1 VDWSGAVRITYAMS
15 SSKKTRSS
23 YYSGLNDE
31 SKQRYEDKIK
41 LIGDV
46 DPYCRM
52 EAKGKSTATETVEWM
67 NWPDVM
73 PADI

>member
-1 VDWSGAVRITYAMS
+1 MSGTKRTC
-15 SSKKTRSS
+15 SS

-31 SKQRYEDKIK
+31 SKQHYDDKIK

-46 DPYCRM
+46 DLYCRM